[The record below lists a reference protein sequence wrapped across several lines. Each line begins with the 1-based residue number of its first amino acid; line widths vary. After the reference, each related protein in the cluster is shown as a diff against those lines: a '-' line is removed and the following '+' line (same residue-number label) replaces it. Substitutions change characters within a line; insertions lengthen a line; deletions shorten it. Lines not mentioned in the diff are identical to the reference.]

1 MYSVQGKSTLTYS
14 VRGFEDFVTGF
25 QKVAPKVGFH
35 TKKGLFLAIFKCR
48 GIVFLLRTIYIFGA

>member
-25 QKVAPKVGFH
+25 QKVAPKVSLD
-35 TKKGLFLAIFKCR
+35 TKNGLSLANFKCR
-48 GIVFLLRTIYIFGA
+48 GIVLLLRKIYIFGA

>member
-25 QKVAPKVGFH
+25 QKVAPKVSFH
-35 TKKGLFLAIFKCR
+35 TKNGLFLAIFKCR
-48 GIVFLLRTIYIFGA
+48 GIVLLLRKMLIFCA

>member
-25 QKVAPKVGFH
+25 QKVAPKVSFH
-35 TKKGLFLAIFKCR
+35 TKNGLFLAIFKCR
-48 GIVFLLRTIYIFGA
+48 EIVRLVRKIYIFCA